1 MRRSS
6 MGVLA
11 VAVSVA
17 AGAVVTGAGPAA
29 AQSVTTG
36 LYHAVTPHRVLD
48 TRKQTAVAA
57 RATRNAVVTGS
68 GVPGNATSVVLT
80 VTVTGPTRSGYLT
93 VYPTG
98 GSRPTASNLNFGAR
112 ATVANLVVSKVGAA
126 GEVAIYNGSAGSS
139 QVVVDVSGYY
149 AAASST
155 TGQGG
160 YEALGS
166 TQRAIDTR
174 ATHAI
179 AAKGSVSFTAK
190 GVPAGASAAV
200 VNLTATAPTTTGY
213 LTAFAYGSTRPVV
226 SNLNFVRGATVANLA
241 VVPLSGDGRLTVYNG
256 SAGTTQ
262 LVADITGYVRQGDPV
277 DAGAL
282 GPLTPVRLLDTRA
295 SHSVAARGTVSLST
309 AGRSGVPSAHVAAVV
324 LNLTAVAGTHSGYL
338 TAYAYGAARPT
349 ASNLNFG
356 AKQVVADL
364 VVAPVDSA
372 GRVTIYNGS
381 DGASNVVVDIAGY
394 ITSATAPLPAVTSVS
409 RYVRNITGSDTDTTT
424 MRTEGCADARAGT
437 QLSLLDIGAQSNSNP
452 SPSANGVVLSPTNPG
467 VRLSAL
473 DPAVRLTYPQLET
486 ALEGYLDGLSDASCG
501 GPAHTTVAVD
511 TNNDGDWTAYPAAAK
526 AQDWANVVT
535 ALRAHAASNAK
546 LTVVGASDI
555 EAGFA
560 STAQQAETWV
570 STYLTKQ
577 TSFVNTGSLD
587 GCPTTWGSTT
597 TTCATV
603 PGQTG
608 TWTIADYVMLSRTL
622 GTAGEISVLP
632 QIYLPSQA
640 VQWSVVDKAGGGL
653 TFAGALTEHA
663 SCPTPSS
670 AGCTFAAL
678 PPTQGWAALYHAI
691 STITASPSIPA
702 LTDLQDDEPSTPAMR
717 TRHVAVRSGRALGA

>member
-1 MRRSS
+1 M
-6 MGVLA
+6 
-11 VAVSVA
+11 VS
-17 AGAVVTGAGPAA
+17 
-29 AQSVTTG
+29 
-36 LYHAVTPHRVLD
+36 
-48 TRKQTAVAA
+48 
-57 RATRNAVVTGS
+57 
-68 GVPGNATSVVLT
+68 T
-80 VTVTGPTRSGYLT
+80 VG
-93 VYPTG
+93 TG
-98 GSRPTASNLNFGAR
+98 G
-112 ATVANLVVSKVGAA
+112 
-126 GEVAIYNGSAGSS
+126 EVTIYNGSAGRS

-149 AAASST
+149 TATSSR

-160 YEALGS
+160 YEALAAS
-166 TQRAIDTR
+166 QRAIDTR

-179 AAKGSVSFTAK
+179 AARGSVSFAAT

-200 VNLTATAPTTTGY
+200 VNLTATASATYGY
-213 LTAFAYGSTRPVV
+213 LTAFADGASRPVV

-241 VVPLSGDGRLTVYNG
+241 VVPLSSDGRITVYNG
-256 SAGTTQ
+256 SDGTTQ

-282 GPLTPVRLLDTRA
+282 GSLTPARVLDTRA

-309 AGRSGVPSAHVAAVV
+309 AGRFGVPSAHVAAVV
-324 LNLTAVAGTHSGYL
+324 LNVTAVSGTRSGYF
-338 TAYAYGAARPT
+338 TAYAYGTSRPT

-356 AKQVVADL
+356 PKAVVAGL

-381 DGASNVVVDIAGY
+381 DGANNVVVDIAGY
-394 ITSATAPLPAVTSVS
+394 VTSAAAPLPAVTSVS
-409 RYVRNITGSDTDTTT
+409 RYVRNITGAGTDATT
-424 MRTEGCADARAGT
+424 MRAEGCADAQAGS
-437 QLSLLDIGAQSNSNP
+437 QLTLLDIGAQSNTNP

-486 ALEGYLDGLSDASCG
+486 ALEGYLDGLGDPSCG
-501 GPAHTTVAVD
+501 GPAHTTVAVG
-511 TNNDGDWTAYPAAAK
+511 TNNDGDWSAYPAATK
-526 AQDWANVVT
+526 AQDWAGVVA
-535 ALRAHAASNAK
+535 ALRAHAASNTK
-546 LTVVGASDI
+546 VTVMGASDI

-570 STYLTKQ
+570 TTYLSKQ
-577 TSFVNTGSLD
+577 PTFVNTGSLD

-603 PGQTG
+603 AGQTG
-608 TWTIADYVMLSRTL
+608 TWTIADYVKLSRTL
-622 GTAGEISVLP
+622 GSAGAISVLP
-632 QIYLPSQA
+632 QTYLPSQA
-640 VQWSVVDKAGGGL
+640 IQWSIVDKAAGGL

-663 SCPTPSS
+663 SCPTATS

-691 STITASPSIPA
+691 STVTASPSIPTV
-702 LTDLQDDEPSTPAMR
+702 TDLQDDEPSAPATT
-717 TRHVAVRSGRALGA
+717 TRRVTVSTGRGLGA